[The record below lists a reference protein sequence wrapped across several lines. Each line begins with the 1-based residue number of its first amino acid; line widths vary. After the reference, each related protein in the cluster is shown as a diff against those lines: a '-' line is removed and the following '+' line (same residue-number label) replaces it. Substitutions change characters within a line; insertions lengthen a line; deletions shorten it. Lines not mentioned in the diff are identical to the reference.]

1 VNHWFKSDLMTR
13 TLLNGLPALFVL
25 TSQAAPF
32 RNLDFQSPNTRVL
45 STMNSGSVYLVKDVI
60 PGWRVQ
66 YGSASQD
73 VVFYNGGSQ
82 LFASAQLYGPS
93 VPRRGDKFE
102 FSMKSGLFF
111 DGIGNATGAAII
123 YQIGEVPPTAKS
135 ISFEANIYQRYND
148 LHVSLGGQLLTLI
161 ELEKTGD
168 FNHYAADVSAWAGK
182 TSELRFSIEPGDYQ
196 FDSYVFLGNIR
207 FSAIPAPAIPE
218 PSTWALLI
226 TGLAALAWNHRR
238 RA

>member
-1 VNHWFKSDLMTR
+1 MKLSCFILVA
-13 TLLNGLPALFVL
+13 LLIQLRCV
-25 TSQAAPF
+25 SAAF

-45 STMNSGSVYLVKDVI
+45 STMNPGSVYLVKDVI

-93 VPRRGDKFE
+93 VPRSGDKFE

-111 DGIGNATGAAII
+111 DGIGNAVGAAII

-148 LHVSLGGQLLTLI
+148 LQVSLGGQLLTLI
-161 ELEKTGD
+161 EMEKIGY
-168 FNHYAADVSAWAGK
+168 NNYYVADVSAWAGK

-196 FDSYVFLGNIR
+196 FDTYVFLGNIR

-226 TGLAALAWNHRR
+226 TSLSALAWDHRCRGR
-238 RA
+238 RQA